1 MRRAFTLIELLV
13 VIAIIAILA
22 AILFPVFSQ
31 AKEAA
36 KKVTDLSNIKQTTL
50 GVYQY
55 ITDADDTYP
64 LGFSDVRGTLGVA
77 WAWNYNQY
85 FPVGDMVGPGSDGGY
100 AARILSSPN
109 AWVNSTQPYIKS
121 NDLFAGPGMP
131 AVSGGGTSLAELRA
145 GASRKN
151 VSYSYNGLLQSSSA
165 TAVASP
171 STLPMIWNGRGRAA
185 VISGALSNPA
195 LYCLQSNQP
204 CRYIPAAAGCSSAN
218 NGQQSAMFV
227 LSGPMWVYGKG
238 GNVGNADGSAK
249 FRRFGAQLS
258 PDNTDWRVDP
268 YTGYNAQGFPG
279 FYWWDGCHA
288 WLFRPDYQP

>member
-1 MRRAFTLIELLV
+1 MQKSRAFTLIELLV

-55 ITDADDTYP
+55 ITDSDDMYP
-64 LGFSDVRGTLGVA
+64 LGYGVSSDGFWR
-77 WAWNYNQY
+77 WNYNHY
-85 FPVGDMVGPGSDGGY
+85 FPASDMVGPGSDG
-100 AARILSSPN
+100 AWSIRSEISPLS
-109 AWVNSTQPYIKS
+109 WVNSTQPYIKS
-121 NDLFAGPGMP
+121 NDLFSGPGMP
-131 AVSGGGTSLAELRA
+131 AVSGGGASLAEVRA
-145 GASRKN
+145 GAARKN
-151 VSYSYNGLLQSSSA
+151 VSYSYNALLQTSSSSS
-165 TAVASP
+165 VASP

-185 VISGALSNPA
+185 VISAALSNPA
-195 LYCLQSNQP
+195 LICDNPFQA
-204 CRYIPAAAGCSSAN
+204 CRYQARSDAGCATGNGAN
-218 NGQQSAMFV
+218 SAMFT
-227 LSGPMWVYGKG
+227 LAGPMWIYGKG

-249 FRRFGAQLS
+249 FRRFGAQIS
-258 PDNTDWRVDP
+258 PADTDWRTDP
-268 YTGYNAQGFPG
+268 YTGYNDQGYPG